1 MRIRDFLILV
11 QERLEPLL
19 PPELRSFQA
28 RIRFTLLQVYF
39 DHPSI
44 HYEVWPQKK
53 TGRIEIG
60 LHFEGEGE
68 KNYRWA
74 AVLAERMPEV
84 QAALGPAMELE
95 EWTPTWTRLH
105 QTLPM
110 GTLDEGQARRGGAGR
125 LAALIQTMEPIL
137 EECRPLLGQAPCAE
151 ARPRRPV
158 GGPAT
163 PACAAAVGR
172 SRPLPLAGRPR
183 PWRPSSRPAR
193 PLPGAPPSGP
203 PAWRGA
209 PSPPWPGPGRRSP
222 ACGGARRR

>member
-1 MRIRDFLILV
+1 MRTRDFLMLV

-28 RIRFTLLQVYF
+28 RVRFTLLQVYF
-39 DHPSI
+39 DHHSL

-68 KNYRWA
+68 TNYRWA
-74 AVLAERMPEV
+74 AVLAERMPQV

-110 GTLDEGQARRGGAGR
+110 ETLDEGQASEVARR
-125 LAALIQTMEPIL
+125 LAALMQTLEPIL
-137 EECRPLLGQAPCAE
+137 NECRPLLGQAPAP
-151 ARPRRPV
+151 APRPAPRGRPWYVRRRRRL
-158 GGPAT
+158 GG
-163 PACAAAVGR
+163 R
-172 SRPLPLAGRPR
+172 RPLP
-183 PWRPSSRPAR
+183 
-193 PLPGAPPSGP
+193 
-203 PAWRGA
+203 
-209 PSPPWPGPGRRSP
+209 
-222 ACGGARRR
+222 